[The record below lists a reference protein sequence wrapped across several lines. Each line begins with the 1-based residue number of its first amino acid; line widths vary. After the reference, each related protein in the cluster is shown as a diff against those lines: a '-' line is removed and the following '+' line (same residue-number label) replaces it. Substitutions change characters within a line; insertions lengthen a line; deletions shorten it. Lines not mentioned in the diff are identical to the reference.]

1 MFLLL
6 KLNSFKR
13 TNNSYISYFL
23 VAVIKTWLAAWFY
36 SLLLLG
42 GDVELNPGPE
52 HSSSNAFYI
61 GHWILNSISA
71 HNYVKVFLFKA
82 YIAIHKF
89 DIICISETYLDSSP
103 PFDDNNLEIS
113 GYNLVHSDHL
123 SNNKKS
129 GVCIYYKSF

>member
-23 VAVIKTWLAAWFY
+23 VAVIKTWLAAWFC

-113 GYNLVHSDHL
+113 GYTLVRSDHL